1 MDQLSLDSTLAAS
14 TPSSVDT
21 AAAVGQSAKDLG
33 QADFI
38 ELLVAQ
44 IKNQDPTKPMD
55 PSQFMSQLAQFSTV
69 NGIQE
74 LKGSFDSLAGRLS
87 SEQSLQA
94 AGLVGRDVLVPGGV
108 GLLTAGGTI
117 SGQVDLAQSTSEL
130 YLRIVNEF
138 GVEVRHLSLGGHR
151 EGGVQFQ
158 WDGLADDGSSVR
170 SGRYSVIAEALV
182 DGDLQAIETA
192 VDTRVDSVTLNQDGS
207 APLLNL
213 ESGDSMP
220 LGNVQK
226 IR

>member
-14 TPSSVDT
+14 AQSNVNT
-21 AAAVGQSAKDLG
+21 AAAVGESAKALG

-44 IKNQDPTKPMD
+44 IKNQDPTKPLD

-74 LKGSFDSLAGRLS
+74 MKDSFDSLAGRLS

-94 AGLVGRDVLVPGGV
+94 AGLVGRDVLVPGGL
-108 GLLTAGGTI
+108 GLLTVGGSI
-117 SGQVDLAQSTSEL
+117 SGQVDLPQSTSQL
-130 YLRIVNEF
+130 NLRVMDEY
-138 GVEVRHLSLGGHR
+138 GVEVRHLSLGGNG
-151 EGGVQFQ
+151 EGSVQFQ
-158 WDGLADDGSSVR
+158 WDGIADDGSSVLP
-170 SGRYSVIAEALV
+170 GRYRVIAEALI
-182 DGDLQAIETA
+182 DGELQAVETS
-192 VDTRVDSVTLNQDGS
+192 VDTRVASVTLNQNGS

-220 LGNVQK
+220 LSNVQK

>member
-14 TPSSVDT
+14 VQSNVNT
-21 AAAVGQSAKDLG
+21 AAAVGESAKALG

-44 IKNQDPTKPMD
+44 IKNQDPTKPLD

-74 LKGSFDSLAGRLS
+74 MKDSFDSLAGRLS

-94 AGLVGRDVLVPGGV
+94 AGLVGRDVLVSGGL
-108 GLLTAGGTI
+108 GLLTVGGSI
-117 SGQVDLAQSTSEL
+117 SGQVDLPQSTSQL
-130 YLRIVNEF
+130 NLRVMDEY
-138 GVEVRHLSLGGHR
+138 GVEIRHLSLGGNG
-151 EGGVQFQ
+151 EGSVQFQ
-158 WDGLADDGSSVR
+158 WDGIADDGSSVLP
-170 SGRYSVIAEALV
+170 GRYRVIAEALI
-182 DGDLQAIETA
+182 DGELQAVETS
-192 VDTRVDSVTLNQDGS
+192 VDTRVASVTLNQDGS
-207 APLLNL
+207 APMLNL

-220 LGNVQK
+220 LSNVQK